1 VGIEILLHLVAPRPL
16 LVIAVMVTTLSV
28 IMRNFTI
35 EAANLK
41 GIGRRRSKI
50 YGNFMGIATATFS
63 FPTAMQLVIASSAA
77 SN

>member
-1 VGIEILLHLVAPRPL
+1 MAFHILLQLVAPRPL

-41 GIGRRRSKI
+41 GVNRRRSNV
-50 YGNFMGIATATFS
+50 YGNFMGVATATFS
-63 FPTAMQLVIASSAA
+63 FPAAIQLAAASSG
-77 SN
+77 SI